1 MPTIRLTQLSVT
13 RITAPKSGRIVCWDR
28 TLPGFGL
35 RVTAQSSKTWVA
47 TYRLANGQ
55 KVFETLGSLAKIP
68 NVADARQAARDSMA
82 KAAAGEDPVTE
93 KRVAAERAAASTV
106 NIAVNR
112 WLAHCD
118 RNLKPKTAREWRR
131 IFEHDVLP
139 RWGSRPLTG
148 VTKGDVLELL
158 DDKANARERKRKSLT
173 DGAGVQANKTLT
185 RLRTF
190 WGWAIAQGLVEHDPT
205 AGVRKPVREIARD
218 RVLDDDEIRAFWQAT
233 GETDWPFGP
242 MFRLMLVTAQR
253 EGEVSGIRWSE
264 IDLNKRQWEI
274 PSSRTK
280 NGKPHIV
287 HLSPLAIGIVEGVP
301 CVGDLLFTGR
311 GDNVVSGFS
320 KAKARLDRAMLAI
333 GGAGIP
339 AWTLHDLRRTAA
351 TRMAMSAV
359 RAEVVDRVLNHQ
371 AGTVHGVAAIYNRF
385 SYEPERRAA
394 LETLSQHVEA
404 LLSPKVVPLVRVRAD
419 VS

>member
-1 MPTIRLTQLSVT
+1 MPTIRLTQLSVEK
-13 RITAPKSGRIVCWDR
+13 ITASHTRAVYWDR

-35 RVTAQSSKTWVA
+35 RVTPNGVKSWIA
-47 TYRLANGQ
+47 TYRLANRQ
-55 KVFETLGSLAKIP
+55 KVFETLGLLAKIP

-82 KAAAGEDPVTE
+82 KAAAGENPVTE

-106 NIAVNR
+106 NTAVNR
-112 WLAHCD
+112 WFAHCD

-139 RWGSRPLTG
+139 RWGSHPLAAI
-148 VTKGDVLELL
+148 TKGNVLELL
-158 DDKANARERKRKSLT
+158 DDKANARERKRKGLT

-190 WGWAIAQGLVEHDPT
+190 WGWAISQGLAEHDPT

-233 GETDWPFGP
+233 GETGWPFGH

-253 EGEVSGIRWSE
+253 EGEVSGIRWPE
-264 IDLNKRQWEI
+264 INLDRKQWEI
-274 PSSRTK
+274 PSARTK

-287 HLSPLAIGIVEGVP
+287 HLTPLALEVIEAVP
-301 CVGDLLFTGR
+301 CVGDLLFIGR
-311 GDNVVSGFS
+311 GDHVVSGFG
-320 KAKARLDRAMLAI
+320 KAKARLDRSMLAI
-333 GGAGIP
+333 AGAEIP
-339 AWTLHDLRRTAA
+339 AWTLHDLRRSAA
-351 TRMAMSAV
+351 TRMAMLGV

-371 AGTVHGVAAIYNRF
+371 AGTVRGVAAIYNRF
-385 SYEPERRAA
+385 SYEPERRVA

>member
-1 MPTIRLTQLSVT
+1 MPTIRLTQLSVEK
-13 RITAPKSGRIVCWDR
+13 ITASHTRAVYWDR

-35 RVTAQSSKTWVA
+35 RVTPNGVKSWIA
-47 TYRLANGQ
+47 TYRLANRQ

-82 KAAAGEDPVTE
+82 KAAAGENPVTE

-106 NIAVNR
+106 NTAVNR

-139 RWGSRPLTG
+139 RWGSHPLAAI
-148 VTKGDVLELL
+148 TKGNVLELL
-158 DDKANARERKRKSLT
+158 DDKANARERKRKGLT

-190 WGWAIAQGLVEHDPT
+190 WGWAISQGLAEHDPT

-233 GETDWPFGP
+233 GETGWPFGH
-242 MFRLMLVTAQR
+242 MLRLMLVTAQR
-253 EGEVSGIRWSE
+253 EGEVSGIRWPE
-264 IDLNKRQWEI
+264 INLDRKQWEI
-274 PSSRTK
+274 PSARTK

-287 HLSPLAIGIVEGVP
+287 HLTPLALEVIEAVP
-301 CVGDLLFTGR
+301 CVGDLLFIGR
-311 GDNVVSGFS
+311 GDHVVSGFG
-320 KAKARLDRAMLAI
+320 KAKARLDRSMLAI
-333 GGAGIP
+333 AGAEIP
-339 AWTLHDLRRTAA
+339 AWTLHDLRRSAA
-351 TRMAMSAV
+351 TRMAMLGV

-371 AGTVHGVAAIYNRF
+371 AGTVRGVAAIYNRF
-385 SYEPERRAA
+385 SYEPERRVA

>member
-1 MPTIRLTQLSVT
+1 MPTIRLTQLSVEK
-13 RITAPKSGRIVCWDR
+13 ITASHTRAVYWDR

-35 RVTAQSSKTWVA
+35 RVTPNGVKSWIA
-47 TYRLANGQ
+47 TYRLANRQ
-55 KVFETLGSLAKIP
+55 KVFETLGLLAKIP

-82 KAAAGEDPVTE
+82 KAAAGENPVTE

-106 NIAVNR
+106 NTAVNR

-139 RWGSRPLTG
+139 RWGSHPLAAI
-148 VTKGDVLELL
+148 TKGNVLELL
-158 DDKANARERKRKSLT
+158 DDKANARERKRKGLT

-190 WGWAIAQGLVEHDPT
+190 WGWAISQGLAEHDPT

-233 GETDWPFGP
+233 GETGWPFGH

-253 EGEVSGIRWSE
+253 EGEVSGIRWPE
-264 IDLNKRQWEI
+264 INLDRKQWEI
-274 PSSRTK
+274 PSARTK

-287 HLSPLAIGIVEGVP
+287 HLSPLALEVIEAVP
-301 CVGDLLFTGR
+301 CVGDLLFIGR
-311 GDNVVSGFS
+311 GDHVVSGFG
-320 KAKARLDRAMLAI
+320 KAKARLDRSMLAI
-333 GGAGIP
+333 AGAEIP
-339 AWTLHDLRRTAA
+339 AWTLHDLRRSAA
-351 TRMAMSAV
+351 TRMAMLGV

-371 AGTVHGVAAIYNRF
+371 AGTVRGVAAIYNRF
-385 SYEPERRAA
+385 SYEPERRVA

>member
-1 MPTIRLTQLSVT
+1 MPTIRLTQLSVEK
-13 RITAPKSGRIVCWDR
+13 ITASHTRAVYWDR

-35 RVTAQSSKTWVA
+35 RVTPNGVKSWIA
-47 TYRLANGQ
+47 TYRLANRQ
-55 KVFETLGSLAKIP
+55 KVFETLGLLAKIP

-82 KAAAGEDPVTE
+82 KAAAGENPVTE

-106 NIAVNR
+106 NTAVNR
-112 WLAHCD
+112 WFAHCD

-139 RWGSRPLTG
+139 RWGSHPLAAI
-148 VTKGDVLELL
+148 TKGNVLELL
-158 DDKANARERKRKSLT
+158 DDKANARERKRKGLT

-190 WGWAIAQGLVEHDPT
+190 WGWAISQGLAEHDPT

-233 GETDWPFGP
+233 GETGWPFGH
-242 MFRLMLVTAQR
+242 MLRLMLVTAQR
-253 EGEVSGIRWSE
+253 EGEVSGIRWPE
-264 IDLNKRQWEI
+264 INLDRKQWEI
-274 PSSRTK
+274 PSARTK

-287 HLSPLAIGIVEGVP
+287 HLTPLALEVIEAVP
-301 CVGDLLFTGR
+301 CVGDLLFIGR
-311 GDNVVSGFS
+311 GDHVVSGFG
-320 KAKARLDRAMLAI
+320 KAKARLDRSMLAI
-333 GGAGIP
+333 AGAEIP
-339 AWTLHDLRRTAA
+339 AWTLHDLRRSAA
-351 TRMAMSAV
+351 TRMAMLGV

-371 AGTVHGVAAIYNRF
+371 AGTVRGVAAIYNRF
-385 SYEPERRAA
+385 SYEPERRVA

>member
-1 MPTIRLTQLSVT
+1 MPTTRLTQLSVEK
-13 RITAPKSGRIVCWDR
+13 ITASHTRTVYWDR

-35 RVTAQSSKTWVA
+35 RVTPNGVKSWVA
-47 TYRLANGQ
+47 TYRLASGQ

-82 KAAAGEDPVTE
+82 KAATGENPVTE

-106 NIAVNR
+106 KTAVNR

-118 RNLKPKTAREWRR
+118 WNLKPKTAREWRR

-148 VTKGDVLELL
+148 VTKSNVLELL
-158 DDKANARERKRKSLT
+158 DDKANVRERLRKGLVA
-173 DGAGVQANKTLT
+173 GAGVQANKTLT

-233 GETDWPFGP
+233 GETGWPFGP

-253 EGEVSGIRWSE
+253 QGEVSGIRWSE
-264 IDLNKRQWEI
+264 IDPDRKQWEI
-274 PSSRTK
+274 PGARTK
-280 NGKPHIV
+280 NGKRHIV
-287 HLSPLAIGIVEGVP
+287 HLTPLAIEVIEAVP

-311 GDNVVSGFS
+311 GAHGVSGFS
-320 KAKARLDRAMLAI
+320 KAKVRLDRSMLAI
-333 GGAGIP
+333 AGAEIP

-351 TRMAMSAV
+351 TRMAMLGV

-371 AGTVHGVAAIYNRF
+371 AGTVRGVAAIYNRF